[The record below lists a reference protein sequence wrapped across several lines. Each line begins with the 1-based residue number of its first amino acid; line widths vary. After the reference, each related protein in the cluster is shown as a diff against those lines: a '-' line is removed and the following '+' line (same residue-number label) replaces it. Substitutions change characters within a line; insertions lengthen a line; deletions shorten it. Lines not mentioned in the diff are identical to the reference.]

1 MLIRRLIY
9 TEFYNQEN
17 PNIHLMNY
25 AVFVNDFLFHCDCA
39 MPGSF
44 EVCAVL
50 SNSPTLFFPK
60 LL

>member
-17 PNIHLMNY
+17 PNIRLMNY

-39 MPGSF
+39 AECCP
-44 EVCAVL
+44 
-50 SNSPTLFFPK
+50 
-60 LL
+60 